1 MEEKKVSPEDIFVAV
16 LDTFNDAMFV
26 IDNEDNLIM
35 NIEAQKLNDN
45 GLNLQEQSKKI
56 KVGSSALI
64 SYKNQKYRI
73 SKKDINHGTNSC
85 ICTLSLEDDTI
96 ARLQKS
102 SLKLKKVLSSI

>member
-16 LDTFNDAMFV
+16 LDTFNDPMFV
-26 IDNEDNLIM
+26 IDGDNLIM

>member
-56 KVGSSALI
+56 KV
-64 SYKNQKYRI
+64 
-73 SKKDINHGTNSC
+73 
-85 ICTLSLEDDTI
+85 
-96 ARLQKS
+96 
-102 SLKLKKVLSSI
+102 V